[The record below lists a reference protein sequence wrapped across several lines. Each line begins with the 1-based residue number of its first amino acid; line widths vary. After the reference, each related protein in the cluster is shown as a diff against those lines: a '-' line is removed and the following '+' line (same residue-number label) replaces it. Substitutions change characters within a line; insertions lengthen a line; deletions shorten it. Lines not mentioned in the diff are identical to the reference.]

1 MIYRALDTKATTF
14 IPMLKKVEKTM
25 MDMKKPEPMVIIAGD
40 FNFPFIEWIRN
51 DMNICSYKMKSDSYG
66 KTEEKK
72 KQFYEMMEIMDKFSL
87 VQAIQEPTRKENT
100 LDLVFTNDISIF
112 TKVEV
117 TGTIMSDLNI
127 IEITTTLDD
136 DGKNI
141 NNKEFNVDTK
151 ENYL

>member
-1 MIYRALDTKATTF
+1 
-14 IPMLKKVEKTM
+14 
-25 MDMKKPEPMVIIAGD
+25 
-40 FNFPFIEWIRN
+40 
-51 DMNICSYKMKSDSYG
+51 MKSDGYG

-117 TGTIMSDLNI
+117 TSTIMSDHDI
-127 IEITTTLDD
+127 IEITTNLDD
-136 DGKNI
+136 NAKNI
-141 NNKEFNVDTK
+141 YNEKENEQTK
-151 ENYL
+151 EDDLQQLNFHNKDIQTKQNKNKKVYFLKFRLQYAK

>member
-1 MIYRALDTKATTF
+1 
-14 IPMLKKVEKTM
+14 
-25 MDMKKPEPMVIIAGD
+25 MKKQKKRKSSSMKLWRLWII
-40 FNFPFIEWIRN
+40 E
-51 DMNICSYKMKSDSYG
+51 
-66 KTEEKK
+66 
-72 KQFYEMMEIMDKFSL
+72 
-87 VQAIQEPTRKENT
+87 EPTRKENT
-100 LDLVFTNDISIF
+100 LDLVFTNDINIF
-112 TKVEV
+112 TQVEV